1 MTSKQTMTIRSTS
14 SSLQALNRIAGFGSW
29 IGGFGLLLSSL
40 FIAVDLICRKF
51 FGWSIGGADEIAGYV
66 LAGVSAWAFPIALL
80 RRSHIRVDVLYVHT
94 PRTLRTA
101 LDLFALACLGTF
113 IGLLTYQA
121 WLVLKDSI
129 SFKAISNT
137 PLQVPLWIPQSIWFA
152 GYVFFI
158 ATILCLFTISLVLLF
173 RKRAGEIGMLIGI
186 NSVEEEIREE
196 VGPDLDE
203 PETRTATAPKV

>member
-1 MTSKQTMTIRSTS
+1 MTGKQAMTTRPPS
-14 SSLQALNRIAGFGSW
+14 SSLHVLNRIAGFGSW
-29 IGGFGLLLSSL
+29 IGGIGLLLSSL

-80 RRSHIRVDVLYVHT
+80 RRSHIRVDVLYVHA

-101 LDLFALACLGTF
+101 LDLFALACLAVF
-113 IGLLTYQA
+113 VGLLTYQA
-121 WLVLKDSI
+121 WLVLEDSI
-129 SFKAISNT
+129 SYQAISNT
-137 PLQVPLWIPQSIWFA
+137 PLQIPLWIPQSIWFA

-158 ATILCLFTISLVLLF
+158 ATILCLFTISLALLI
-173 RKRAGEIGMLIGI
+173 RKRTDEVGRLIGI

-196 VGPDLDE
+196 VKPAPNE
-203 PETRTATAPKV
+203 PATHTATGLKA